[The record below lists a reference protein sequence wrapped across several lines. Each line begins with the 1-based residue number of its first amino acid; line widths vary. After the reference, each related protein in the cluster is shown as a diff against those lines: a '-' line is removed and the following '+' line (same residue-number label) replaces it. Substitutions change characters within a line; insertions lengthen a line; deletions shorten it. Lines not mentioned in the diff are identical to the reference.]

1 MNTPSARPRRLSPS
15 EKETPILY
23 EIWEAL
29 GNRPDVRLWRNN
41 RGKAKRP
48 GSRRPVEFGLCDGAA
63 DLIGWVTIDPRARPC
78 PCCGVIVHG
87 ESLARF
93 LAVEAKS
100 RTGRQSKA
108 QFNFQLM
115 VERGGGIYIL
125 AYNAQDAVERLN
137 ARLGLIL

>member
-1 MNTPSARPRRLSPS
+1 MSTPSARRLSPS
-15 EKETPILY
+15 QRETPILY

-29 GNRPDVRLWRNN
+29 GNRPDVRLFRNN
-41 RGKAKRP
+41 RGKARRRN
-48 GSRRPVEFGLCDGAA
+48 GRPVEFGLCDGAA
-63 DLIGWVTIDPRARPC
+63 DLIGWVTVPTLLTPPTSVAWI
-78 PCCGVIVHG
+78 I
-87 ESLARF
+87 ARF

-100 RTGRQSKA
+100 KTGLQSKA
-108 QFNFQLM
+108 QIDFQAM